1 MAEIRPF
8 TLQDADGTT
17 YDILIESTADNIPD
31 IAQPES
37 DDDEEYGLVDDA
49 KAHLKQVHGTIR
61 AYSWYA
67 IGAFRNAAKH
77 LPGTKV
83 EAVTLKFG
91 MSLGGEAG
99 LPIFTKGS
107 VESNFEVEVKC
118 TFPKED

>member
-8 TLQDADGTT
+8 SLQDADGNT
-17 YDILIESTADNIPD
+17 YNILIESTAENVPD
-31 IAQPES
+31 IAPSES
-37 DDDEEYGLVDDA
+37 DDEEEYGLVDDA
-49 KAHLKQVHGTIR
+49 KAHLKKVHGTIR

-83 EAVTLKFG
+83 EEVTLKFG

-118 TFPKED
+118 TFPEKD